1 MTQQLSDEEIAKF
14 DQEFLKEV
22 VINEG
27 STSYDYRPF
36 LIVIIVLL
44 AVIVFFRLISWF
56 IRFSM
61 KKFQKFSR
69 WIKDDKE
76 PHLALSR
83 SGIKSQFPSETDPVP
98 VV

>member
-36 LIVIIVLL
+36 LIVIIALL
-44 AVIVFFRLISWF
+44 AVIVFFRLISWI

-61 KKFQKFSR
+61 KKFKNFTR
-69 WIKDDKE
+69 WIRDDKE

-83 SGIKSQFPSETDPVP
+83 KSIKSDFPSQTDPVP
-98 VV
+98 PV